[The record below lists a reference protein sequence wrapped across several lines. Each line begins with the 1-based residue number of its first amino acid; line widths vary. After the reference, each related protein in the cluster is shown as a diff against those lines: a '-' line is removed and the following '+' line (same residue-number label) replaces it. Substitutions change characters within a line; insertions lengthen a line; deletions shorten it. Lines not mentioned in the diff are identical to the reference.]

1 MTKNIKLLGT
11 VFILITTI
19 SYGILPAI
27 SQLAYREGVAVET
40 VLFNKFFYAC
50 ILMWLYIAVKKVP
63 CKTDKKH
70 FIFLSL
76 VSLSYIG
83 IATTLYEAFKYI
95 SGSIATII
103 SFTFPAMIIALEM
116 ITGREKPTIK
126 KSFALAASMG
136 GMMVIVW
143 DSNMDLNMKGVL
155 FAVGTAICYVF
166 YTMGLSE
173 ERTKKMHSMAVAG
186 YVLLY
191 STVFNFFRCYI
202 SDAPLFTS
210 GFNQFKYVFI
220 LAVVCAFIAIL
231 CYATGVKI
239 IGPSTA
245 GIINT
250 FEPVFAC
257 IFGFLLVGDILT
269 INTLIGASLIMFAV
283 LIMNISFKK
292 KLNQVEESETLCQL
306 VLVKKKQNFRM

>member
-1 MTKNIKLLGT
+1 MIKNNTKLFGT
-11 VFILITTI
+11 IFILITTI

-50 ILMWLYIAVKKVP
+50 VLMWLYIGIKKIP
-63 CKTDKKH
+63 FKTDKKH
-70 FIFLSL
+70 FVFLSL
-76 VSLSYIG
+76 VALSYIG

-103 SFTFPAMIIALEM
+103 SFTFPAMIILLEM
-116 ITGREKPTIK
+116 LQGREKPNVRKIM
-126 KSFALAASMG
+126 ALIASMIG
-136 GMMVIVW
+136 LVVIVW
-143 DSNMDLNMKGVL
+143 DSQIDLDMKGVL
-155 FAVGTAICYVF
+155 FALGTAVCYVF

-173 ERTKKMHSMAVAG
+173 KRTKSMNAMAVAG

-191 STVFNFFRCYI
+191 STVFNFFRCFFSGKPMFTTNMAQFRYI
-202 SDAPLFTS
+202 
-210 GFNQFKYVFI
+210 FI

-231 CYATGVKI
+231 CYAAGVKM

-257 IFGFLLVGDILT
+257 LFGYLLVGDVLT
-269 INTLIGASLIMFAV
+269 INTLSGAALILFAV
-283 LIMNISFKK
+283 LIINIPIKRKK
-292 KLNQVEESETLCQL
+292 TIDEEVTS
-306 VLVKKKQNFRM
+306 

>member
-1 MTKNIKLLGT
+1 MIKNNTKLLGT
-11 VFILITTI
+11 IFILITTI

-27 SQLAYREGVAVET
+27 SQLAYREGVDVET

-50 ILMWLYIAVKKVP
+50 ILMWGYIFTKKIP
-63 CKTDKKH
+63 FRTDKKH
-70 FIFLSL
+70 LLFISCIAF
-76 VSLSYIG
+76 SYIG

-103 SFTFPAMIIALEM
+103 SFTFPAMIIAIEM
-116 ITGREKPTIK
+116 ICGREKVTVK
-126 KSFALAASMG
+126 KLIALGASMA
-136 GMMVIVW
+136 GMVIIVW
-143 DSNMDLNMKGVL
+143 DSNMDLNMKGVV
-155 FAVGTAICYVF
+155 FALGTAVCYVF

-173 ERTKKMHSMAVAG
+173 KRTKQMHSMAVAG

-191 STVFNFFRCYI
+191 STVFNFLRCLF
-202 SDAPLFTS
+202 SKAPLFTT
-210 GFNQFKYVFI
+210 GFNQFKYIFI
-220 LAVVCAFIAIL
+220 LAVVCAFVAIL
-231 CYATGVKI
+231 CYATGVKM

-269 INTLIGASLIMFAV
+269 INTLSGTALIMFAV
-283 LIMNISFKK
+283 LIVN
-292 KLNQVEESETLCQL
+292 VP
-306 VLVKKKQNFRM
+306 VKKKADSLETKVSEYVLISEK